1 MIHRM
6 LSHHVI
12 DEAEL
17 DSQAELMLRQLLAVS
32 FPGYPDRAYYK
43 QLPDRRVLAWDGQTL
58 VGHVAIDRRVMAL
71 AGQPIRTLGL
81 IDVCVA
87 PGYRSRGIASALLA
101 EAERLG
107 RSWRCQ
113 FAVLFADD
121 PRVYEASGYCY
132 ADNPCIWLRIDE
144 HQTLGIAHE
153 ALPSALMI
161 KALGAEPWRPGH
173 LDLLGYLF

>member
-1 MIHRM
+1 MIHYD
-6 LSHHVI
+6 LI
-12 DEAEL
+12 DELEL
-17 DSQAELMLRQLLAVS
+17 TKQDEASLRRLLAVS
-32 FPGYPDRAYYK
+32 FPGYPDRVYYK
-43 QLPDRRVLAWDGQTL
+43 QIPHQRILAWDAETL
-58 VGHVAIDRRVMAL
+58 AGHVAIDRRVMAL

-113 FAVLFADD
+113 YAVLFADD
-121 PRVYEASGYCY
+121 PRVYDANGYRY
-132 ADNPCIWLRIDE
+132 ADNPCIWLRIHE
-144 HQTLGIAHE
+144 HQTLGIAQE
-153 ALPSALMI
+153 ALPDALMV
-161 KALGAEPWRPGH
+161 KPLGTEPWQPGE